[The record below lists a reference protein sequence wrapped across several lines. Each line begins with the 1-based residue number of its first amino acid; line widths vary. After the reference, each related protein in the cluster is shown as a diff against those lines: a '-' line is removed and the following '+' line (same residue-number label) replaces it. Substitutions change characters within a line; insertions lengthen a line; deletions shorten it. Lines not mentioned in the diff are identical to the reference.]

1 MRILI
6 IGKNSFIGR
15 NFIQFSKF
23 KNITEVDSI
32 NLVPNEF
39 DYSNYDVIIH
49 LAAIVHQTKKI
60 GIDEYIKVNTEL
72 PVRVA
77 KKAKQDGVKQF
88 IFLSTTKVYGDI
100 SSLDK
105 PWTEETTCNPTDA
118 YGKSKLLAEER
129 LLKLADDRFQVS
141 IIRTPLVYGKG
152 VKANMLNLIG
162 LVNRIPLLPFKNVKS
177 YRSITYVGNLSAL
190 IDCLIEQKIGGIFIA
205 QDSEP
210 VSLEDLVLLIAGS
223 LQKRVVLFNPGRL
236 VIKMVKLLFPFV
248 YKRIFDSA
256 VVNNE
261 HTKKILNFIPPYTTI
276 QGIQETVNWFVN
288 GSK

>member
-23 KNITEVDSI
+23 ENITEVDSI
-32 NLVPNEF
+32 NLVPYEF

-60 GIDEYIKVNTEL
+60 GFDEYLRVNAEL

-77 KKAKQDGVKQF
+77 KKAKQDGVKQL
-88 IFLSTTKVYGDI
+88 IFLSTTKVYGDNN
-100 SSLDK
+100 SLDR
-105 PWTEETTCNPTDA
+105 PWTEETTCNPPDA
-118 YGKSKLLAEER
+118 YGKSKFIAEQE
-129 LLKLADDRFQVS
+129 LLKLTDDSFIVS

-152 VKANMLNLIG
+152 VKANMLGLIK
-162 LVNRIPLLPFKNVKS
+162 LVKLFPILPFKNVKS
-177 YRSITYVGNLSAL
+177 YRSVTYVGNLSAL
-190 IDCLIEQKIGGIFIA
+190 IDRIIDARRNGVFLS

-210 VSLEDLVLLIAGS
+210 VSIGELVTSIADA
-223 LQKRVVLFNPGRL
+223 LQKKVILFNPGVL
-236 VIKMVKLLFPFV
+236 ILKMVKFIFPFI
-248 YKRIFDSA
+248 YKRIYESA

-261 HTKKILNFIPPYTTI
+261 ITRRSLGFTPPYSTK
-276 QGIQETVNWFVN
+276 QGINETVSWFLN
-288 GSK
+288 DYK

>member
-23 KNITEVDSI
+23 ENITEVDSI

-118 YGKSKLLAEER
+118 YGKSKFLAEQE
-129 LLKLADDRFQVS
+129 LLKLTDDSFIVS

-152 VKANMLNLIG
+152 VKANMLGLIK
-162 LVNRIPLLPFKNVKS
+162 LVKLFPILPFKNVKS
-177 YRSITYVGNLSAL
+177 YRSVTYVGNLSAL
-190 IDCLIEQKIGGIFIA
+190 IDRIIDARRNGVFLS

-210 VSLEDLVLLIAGS
+210 VSIGELVTSIADA
-223 LQKRVVLFNPGRL
+223 LQKKVILFNPGVL
-236 VIKMVKLLFPFV
+236 ILKMVKFIFPFI
-248 YKRIFDSA
+248 YKRLYESA

-261 HTKKILNFIPPYTTI
+261 LTRRSLGFTPPYSAK
-276 QGIQETVNWFVN
+276 QGINETVSWFLN
-288 GSK
+288 DYK

>member
-23 KNITEVDSI
+23 ENITEVDSI
-32 NLVPNEF
+32 NLVPYEF

-118 YGKSKLLAEER
+118 YGKSKFLAEQE
-129 LLKLADDRFQVS
+129 LLKLTDDSFIVS

-152 VKANMLNLIG
+152 VKANMLGLIK
-162 LVNRIPLLPFKNVKS
+162 LVKLFPILPFKNVKS
-177 YRSITYVGNLSAL
+177 YRSVTYVGNLSAL
-190 IDCLIEQKIGGIFIA
+190 IDRIIDARRNGVFLS

-210 VSLEDLVLLIAGS
+210 VSIGELVTSIADA
-223 LQKRVVLFNPGRL
+223 LQKKVILFNPGVLILR
-236 VIKMVKLLFPFV
+236 MVKFIFPFI
-248 YKRIFDSA
+248 YKRIYESA

-261 HTKKILNFIPPYTTI
+261 ITRRSLGFTPPYSTK
-276 QGIQETVNWFVN
+276 QGINETVSWFLN
-288 GSK
+288 DYK

>member
-23 KNITEVDSI
+23 ENITEVDSI
-32 NLVPNEF
+32 NLVPYEF

-118 YGKSKLLAEER
+118 YGKSKFLAEQE
-129 LLKLADDRFQVS
+129 LLKLTDDSFIVS

-152 VKANMLNLIG
+152 VKANMLGLIK
-162 LVNRIPLLPFKNVKS
+162 LVKLFPILPFKNVKS
-177 YRSITYVGNLSAL
+177 YRSVTYVGNLSAL
-190 IDCLIEQKIGGIFIA
+190 IDRIIDARRNGVFLS

-210 VSLEDLVLLIAGS
+210 VSIGELVTSIADA
-223 LQKRVVLFNPGRL
+223 LQKKVILFNPGVL
-236 VIKMVKLLFPFV
+236 ILKMVKFIFPFI
-248 YKRIFDSA
+248 YKRIYESA

-261 HTKKILNFIPPYTTI
+261 ITRRSLGFTPPYSTK
-276 QGIQETVNWFVN
+276 QGINETVSWFLN
-288 GSK
+288 DYK